1 MPSIIKTTV
10 TVKLYGPDGTV
21 INQHRNQVVNTGQH
35 WIATRITG
43 GGKAVSHIEVGT
55 GTSPVASTDTR
66 LQLPL
71 HRQSLKA
78 GDWCNLTI
86 GSQADGHKEVVKCTA
101 IEGNTITGQALRL
114 GYRSGTLVALQF
126 CVETVQDIV
135 AGIRQDWIGRFF
147 WSALDASDEPSAL
160 CCDGAEYSRSEY
172 RTIYTMHGPDGTY
185 ILGPGNGSTTFTMFD
200 AQGRYR
206 PRCRPWLAMFPD
218 HSNSGD
224 VPGSIEDDQNR
235 QHTHTINRGSTENKG
250 GRDRHGYV
258 QTDTTDVH
266 TADPEQ
272 AKADAL
278 SISGGDEAQ
287 PKNVA
292 LRLFM
297 YYR

>member
-114 GYRSGTLVALQF
+114 GYR
-126 CVETVQDIV
+126 
-135 AGIRQDWIGRFF
+135 
-147 WSALDASDEPSAL
+147 
-160 CCDGAEYSRSEY
+160 
-172 RTIYTMHGPDGTY
+172 
-185 ILGPGNGSTTFTMFD
+185 
-200 AQGRYR
+200 

-218 HSNSGD
+218 
-224 VPGSIEDDQNR
+224 
-235 QHTHTINRGSTENKG
+235 
-250 GRDRHGYV
+250 
-258 QTDTTDVH
+258 
-266 TADPEQ
+266 
-272 AKADAL
+272 
-278 SISGGDEAQ
+278 
-287 PKNVA
+287 
-292 LRLFM
+292 
-297 YYR
+297 